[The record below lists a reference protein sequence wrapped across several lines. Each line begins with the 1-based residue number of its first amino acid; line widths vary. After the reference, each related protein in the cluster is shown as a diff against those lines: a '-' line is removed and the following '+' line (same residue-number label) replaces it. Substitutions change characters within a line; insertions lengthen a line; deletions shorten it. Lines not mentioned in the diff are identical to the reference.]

1 MKHTIERITQR
12 IVSVPRFVAILLA
25 ALAAGE
31 ALATDSLEETGGVLS
46 AVGTDTLAF
55 KGVTL
60 SELTAETLHGR
71 MSGDWAGTAATESFT
86 FNNFDR
92 SNEGEGSGYITC
104 QAQLED
110 DGYLKGMVL
119 KFTQSGDDINV
130 QIVSAGAVN
139 GGSIGGSVAGQ
150 TGSNSHYAIYN
161 LFLTR
166 TWSDSAV
173 VLWEAGQFGVLSKT
187 GSDGNTY
194 TLNLNSNSNGSGEAI
209 TIDQSVG
216 VKVTRDAAFPNGGIT
231 VLFRYSNLNR
241 TGAEKQV
248 LATTSLTGTG
258 NKNRT
263 GVYLTSAGATHGIWN
278 GAAWSDDGTSMTYAQ
293 TAGVLAFT
301 HYGSSNYYGQSGTC
315 LYYLANGSRTQL
327 YNAGGLGSNNDI
339 NSYEGVAIGGRS
351 SSADGF
357 SAATG
362 MKITGIAIFKGV
374 LTESQM
380 TSFVWPSASEKYSK
394 FSYISAARRLTWTT
408 ASTVTGD
415 IIANASTQYTVFD
428 IQCGDNTATT
438 YDSGTASGS
447 NGHWNYVCYSSNAG
461 NSYVAPGSLLRFVKG
476 DGYAH
481 SLAGSFSPLTLGGI
495 IVEEGATGYNF
506 AQNGSRY
513 SIFGDP
519 TNTTE
524 TYFDFYEDFKN
535 ARNAGCHL
543 DGTINITVAS
553 GKTFTIAGTTTKCAT
568 SVKGTSLSGTAGGVL
583 KLHGGGHLA
592 ATLTASD
599 ATLDYTDLS
608 ATVSS
613 SSDAYI
619 QGTLTVNSG
628 TVIALPADAT
638 FPYFVASAASGTLDP
653 ANGVTIGGVAAPG
666 YKLKSDGSVVAPRTV
681 TISGNETW
689 GTGTLNGWPTDDS
702 TEGYAITVTADATLT
717 LPSAVS
723 CDVLSIT
730 VEDGVTLTIS
740 GNTITAADCFYLTG
754 TGTVKVGA
762 GNTFIGTVKGDGNLA
777 YPDNTIPT
785 ASTAVFTRL
794 DWSGT
799 LILSSIQGSSSGQP
813 GWYAPFH
820 NYGNTNSTIKV
831 VGFTGFFAAGNR
843 ETAATLEI
851 AAGTTFTLNNGN
863 NGNSMTFGKLTG
875 SGDIVICGA
884 NGPAIQYVMR
894 DASEFAGSITV
905 SQSGSSD
912 FKKSIVLGGSSY
924 NYNTSNYQKQ
934 ICVLGDVTIAA
945 GKTWTADSGIV
956 NNGTITLNGALS
968 GTVTGSGTVECGQG
982 VDLTGSGFSD
992 SANWTGTVR
1001 LNGDATPVPSTSYD
1015 ETSYGNASSTLEI
1028 ASGSVAI
1035 TEATTLPGT
1044 VNVASSASL
1053 FVTSSAT
1060 ELTLAGSNSGTI
1072 NLSMAS
1078 ALTTLTLNLT
1088 GNGSIV
1094 YPSSLTTLNVTYT
1107 ESLADDGVK
1116 AFTVNGATFAGGTM
1130 TLVRPDGTEESVTG
1144 TVSGNKITFTWTPTV
1159 SGAAC
1164 WVDYE
1169 MNGSNANTGT
1179 EGTAFSYDG
1188 SYTAGNS
1195 FYDSKF
1201 LYTYTHPY
1209 RNNLDAYP
1217 DSWTAVVRCT
1227 VPNLANAAII
1237 TFGNQT
1243 SGLIGL
1249 IAGDNPGS
1257 EMKLIQTT
1265 GNSAYSTKAT
1275 MTVQDATSAQHVY
1288 VFAVENKRTLKCWCD
1303 GTQVLNENLAADVS
1317 IGYGFQIGSVVYGV
1331 GNTGIVRWWPG
1342 DTAFDNLD
1350 ADVKAAAR
1358 IDCLRLYKGVLGPN
1372 AIAQLSVEFP
1382 AVKLFQA
1389 TIAGGNDNE
1398 WDSLSWTG
1406 GDISTLNEY
1415 SKIILTV
1422 TDDATLTL
1430 PSTVTAEEFTINVT
1444 AGKTLTLL
1452 QAAGGTTFSL
1462 TNPIEVNNGSL
1473 RFPNAATI
1481 DFAINGTGTVRVG
1494 SGETLNLVDGGSVP
1508 GLTGAGTLNCSSMSA
1523 LPGAFTFTSWT
1534 GTVSLPSFNASSG
1547 VNFNYYGTTGST
1559 VALAGMTGGYIL
1571 EAGKT
1576 VNPTLR
1582 LDGAMNINDMS
1593 TWTYTFSEI
1602 TGTGSLSF
1610 STSSNTPTVNITKV
1624 AEGYSGTIS
1633 SSLANAVTIATLER
1647 VDGVKTA
1654 GTKLLDLGDDSAN
1667 ITVTTATVGGTRVPH
1682 ANKVFSGDRGIYI
1695 VGGTTFSVY

>member
-1 MKHTIERITQR
+1 MAGSW
-12 IVSVPRFVAILLA
+12 VSA
-25 ALAAGE
+25 
-31 ALATDSLEETGGVLS
+31 
-46 AVGTDTLAF
+46 
-55 KGVTL
+55 K
-60 SELTAETLHGR
+60 
-71 MSGDWAGTAATESFT
+71 GTAVTFCGLSLSGSTLTCEAQMYEATTDFT
-86 FNNFDR
+86 GVK
-92 SNEGEGSGYITC
+92 SI
-104 QAQLED
+104 
-110 DGYLKGMVL
+110 YLT
-119 KFTQSGDDINV
+119 FSQDGDDINV
-130 QIVSAGAVN
+130 QATNVKSLSGGTLGTPVGSGGSSVN
-139 GGSIGGSVAGQ
+139 GGVPASTY
-150 TGSNSHYAIYN
+150 TGNGYGLYN
-161 LFLTR
+161 LSLTR
-166 TWSDSAV
+166 SWSDSAV
-173 VLWEAGQFGVLSKT
+173 VIWEAGQFGVTSKT

-194 TLNLNSNSNGSGEAI
+194 TLDANGNSVAANASSI
-209 TIDQSVG
+209 TINQSVG
-216 VKVTRDAAFPNGGIT
+216 VKVDSSAALTSGMT
-231 VLFRYSNLNR
+231 VLVRYSDLNLSLGSAQTLVNSSIDSNGTA
-241 TGAEKQV
+241 TGD
-248 LATTSLTGTG
+248 SNG
-258 NKNRT
+258 NRT
-263 GVYLTSAGATHGIWN
+263 GVYIDSSGASQGLWAGKTCTSANGVSQTSHTFVATETSGVMAFSYYSASTTDSNLGTHLWYLSN
-278 GAAWSDDGTSMTYAQ
+278 GTRSA
-293 TAGVLAFT
+293 
-301 HYGSSNYYGQSGTC
+301 
-315 LYYLANGSRTQL
+315 L
-327 YNAGGLGSNNDI
+327 YNLKTLGSTSDSSI
-339 NSYEGVAIGGRS
+339 YGCVIGGPRGS
-351 SSADGF
+351 TTNGGP
-357 SAATG
+357 ATG

-374 LTESQM
+374 LSESQM
-380 TSFVWPSASEKYSK
+380 TSFIWPSAKEKYSK

-415 IIANASTQYTVFD
+415 IIANANTQYTVFD
-428 IQCGDNTATT
+428 IQSGDNTATT
-438 YDSGTASGS
+438 YDSGIASGS
-447 NGHWNYVCYSSNAG
+447 KGHWHYVCYSTGAG
-461 NSYVAPGSLLRFVKG
+461 DSYVAPGSLLRFVAG
-476 DGYAH
+476 EGYAH

-495 IVEEGATGYNF
+495 IVEEGATGYSF

-524 TYFDFYEDFKN
+524 TYFDFYEDFTN

-553 GKTFTIAGTTTKCAT
+553 NKTFTIAGTTTKCST
-568 SVKGTSLSGTAGGVL
+568 SNKSSTLSGTGGGTL
-583 KLHGGGHLA
+583 KLHGKGHLA

-599 ATLDYTDLS
+599 ATLDYTDLPT
-608 ATVSS
+608 TVSS

-638 FPYFVASAASGTLDP
+638 FPYFVASAASGSLNP
-653 ANGVTIGGVAAPG
+653 ADGVTIGGVAAPG

-681 TISGNETW
+681 TISGDETW
-689 GTGTLNGWPTDDS
+689 GTGALKGWPTDDS
-702 TEGYAITVTADATLT
+702 TEVYAITVTANATLT

-785 ASTAVFTRL
+785 ASAAVFTSL

-820 NYGNTNSTIKV
+820 NYGNRNSTIKV
-831 VGFTGFFAAGNR
+831 AGFTGFFAAGNQ

-863 NGNSMTFGKLTG
+863 GGNSMTFGKLTG
-875 SGDIVICGA
+875 SGDIVIAGD
-884 NGPAIQYVMR
+884 NTPAIQYVMR

-905 SQSGSSD
+905 SQSGSSV
-912 FKKSIVLGGSSY
+912 FKKSIVLGGGSSY

-968 GTVTGSGTVECGQG
+968 GTVTGSGTIVCGQS
-982 VDLTGSGFSD
+982 VDLSGSGFD
-992 SANWTGTVR
+992 NSANWTGTVR
-1001 LNGDATPVPSTSYD
+1001 LNGDVTPMPTTLYD

-1044 VNVASSASL
+1044 VNVASSSSL

-1072 NLSMAS
+1072 NLSVAS
-1078 ALTTLTLNLT
+1078 ALKTLNLNLT
-1088 GNGSIV
+1088 GNGTIS

-1107 ESLADDGVK
+1107 ESLADDGAVSIT
-1116 AFTVNGATFAGGTM
+1116 AAGASLTTATM
-1130 TLVRPDGTEESVTG
+1130 TLTKLDGTVENLTG
-1144 TVSGNKITFTWTPTV
+1144 TVEGSTLTFSWTPTV

-1179 EGTAFSYDG
+1179 EGTAFSYDV

-1209 RNNLDAYP
+1209 RNDLDAYP

-1303 GTQVLNENLAADVS
+1303 GTQVLNENLAADIS
-1317 IGYGFQIGSVVYGV
+1317 IGNGFQIGSVVYGV

-1406 GDISTLNEY
+1406 GDIGTLNEY

-1430 PSTVTAEEFTINVT
+1430 PATVTAEEFTINVT

-1452 QAAGGTTFSL
+1452 QAAGGTTFTL

-1473 RFPNAATI
+1473 QFPDDATI
-1481 DFAINGTGTVRVG
+1481 DFAINGTGTVRVDD
-1494 SGETLNLVDGGSVP
+1494 GETLNFADDGSVP
-1508 GLTGAGTLNCSSMSA
+1508 CLTGAGTLDCSSMSA
-1523 LPGAFTFTSWT
+1523 LPGAFTFNSWT
-1534 GTVSLPSFNASSG
+1534 GTVQLPAITSGAIIFN
-1547 VNFNYYGTTGST
+1547 NYGTTGST
-1559 VALAGMTGGYIL
+1559 VYLTSMSGAWIHPDYTTINPKLYLEGEMTL
-1571 EAGKT
+1571 TA
-1576 VNPTLR
+1576 
-1582 LDGAMNINDMS
+1582 MS
-1593 TWTYTFSEI
+1593 TRTYTFAEI
-1602 TGTGSLSF
+1602 DGPGDLSF
-1610 STSSNTPTVNITKV
+1610 ATSGSQPTAINITKV

-1633 SSLANAVTIATLER
+1633 STLETPVMIATLER
-1647 VDGVKTA
+1647 EDGAKTA
-1654 GTKLLDLGDDSAN
+1654 GTKLLDLGADSAN
-1667 ITVTTATVGGTRVPH
+1667 ITVETATVGGTTVPQT
-1682 ANKVFSGDRGIYI
+1682 NKVVSEDRGIYI
-1695 VGGTTFSVY
+1695 VGGTIFSVW